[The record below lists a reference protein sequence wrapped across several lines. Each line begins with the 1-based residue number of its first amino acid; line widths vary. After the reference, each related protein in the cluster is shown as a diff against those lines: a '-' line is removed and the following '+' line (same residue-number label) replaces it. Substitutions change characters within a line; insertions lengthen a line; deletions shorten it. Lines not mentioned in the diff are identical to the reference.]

1 MGILLTEFWF
11 LSLWKSHILV
21 EENLFSSYND
31 FKHFN
36 HEQNTKKLSGDKIA
50 LEQLKLIQEGE
61 KICEPKYGRITAF
74 LPSWYQVLLQKCA
87 SFWLLQ
93 MFSRQMIEWNGME

>member
-1 MGILLTEFWF
+1 MRILLTEFWF

-36 HEQNTKKLSGDKIA
+36 CEQNTKNLSGDEIA

-61 KICEPKYGRITAF
+61 KNMWTQVWKDHCFSSFMVSGSAAKVCFLLIITNFQQAND
-74 LPSWYQVLLQKCA
+74 
-87 SFWLLQ
+87 
-93 MFSRQMIEWNGME
+93 RTE